1 MKLEVHERIKLLDLL
16 PQQGHYA
23 ELKDMRKHREMFS
36 FTDEEL
42 KRLNFRNEG
51 GALAWDLQQGQEVV
65 RDIPISEFVTSM
77 IRNILAQMEMDGK
90 LTDDTFSLYEKF
102 VVAYQ

>member
-1 MKLEVHERIKLLDLL
+1 MKLEVHERIKLLELL

-23 ELKDMRKHREMFS
+23 ELKDIRKHREMFS
-36 FTDEEL
+36 FTIEEL
-42 KRLNFRNEG
+42 ERLDFRNKDG
-51 GALAWDLQQGQEVV
+51 VLAWDDQQGQEVV